1 MRTVWSGVIQ
11 FGMVVLPV
19 RLFGATAEHDVRLH
33 EIHVADGSR
42 VEHRRFCPAEGREI
56 PYEEVGRG
64 FALPDGRMVPLTE
77 EDLARLPLP
86 TKRTCEVLGFVPGA
100 DVDPISYAKPYYAGP
115 GNPGADRPYALL
127 VEALARTGM
136 VGLAK
141 IAIRNRERLAV
152 LRPRRGVLVVQT
164 LLWEDELREPG
175 DLAPAAPVTDR
186 ELELAEILIRELTG
200 IEKREIHDEY
210 GHALEQLITAKASG
224 AELPEPPQAAPVV
237 DLMSALEA
245 SVRAAQAKHGN

>member
-1 MRTVWSGVIQ
+1 MRTVWSGMIQ
-11 FGMVVLPV
+11 FGMVALPV
-19 RLFGATAEHDVRLH
+19 RLFGATAEHDARLH

-56 PYEEVGRG
+56 SYEEVGRG

-86 TKRTCEVLGFVPGA
+86 TKHTCEVLGFVPGT

-115 GNPGADRPYALL
+115 GGPGADRPYALL

-136 VGLAK
+136 VGVAK

-186 ELELAEILIRELTG
+186 ELGLAEVLIRELTG
-200 IEKREIHDEY
+200 IEEREIHDEY
-210 GHALEQLITAKASG
+210 GHALEQLVTAKASG
-224 AELPEPPQAAPVV
+224 AELAEPPETAPAV

-245 SVRAAQAKHGN
+245 SVRAAQAERGN